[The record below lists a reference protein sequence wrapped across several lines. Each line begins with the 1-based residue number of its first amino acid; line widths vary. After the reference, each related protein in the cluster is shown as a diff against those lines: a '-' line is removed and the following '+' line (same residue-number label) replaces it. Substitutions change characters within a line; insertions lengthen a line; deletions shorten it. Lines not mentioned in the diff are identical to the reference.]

1 MIYYFTTLTPCG
13 YFAGAL
19 FERAYPSASLLIKN
33 SSAQAG
39 RAFIKQES
47 AHSKHSTSLSRI
59 GASSIILYLLLNGE
73 IVYNAAYCFQ
83 GQNDSHLT
91 KEGAQQALANPQKLS
106 QLAPNIDQIR
116 FTSSP
121 LECTL
126 ATSKII
132 CNAIGY
138 DFTNTHTE
146 AWIM

>member
-1 MIYYFTTLTPCG
+1 MMKLNIMQHIAF
-13 YFAGAL
+13 
-19 FERAYPSASLLIKN
+19 RAKRFPLNQRRSAAS
-33 SSAQAG
+33 
-39 RAFIKQES
+39 
-47 AHSKHSTSLSRI
+47 I
-59 GASSIILYLLLNGE
+59 G
-73 IVYNAAYCFQ
+73 
-83 GQNDSHLT
+83 
-91 KEGAQQALANPQKLS
+91 NPQKLS

-121 LECTL
+121 LERTL

>member
-1 MIYYFTTLTPCG
+1 M
-13 YFAGAL
+13 
-19 FERAYPSASLLIKN
+19 SAS
-33 SSAQAG
+33 SVV
-39 RAFIKQES
+39 
-47 AHSKHSTSLSRI
+47 
-59 GASSIILYLLLNGE
+59 LYLLLNGE
-73 IVYNAAYCFQ
+73 TEYNAAYRFQ

-121 LECTL
+121 LERTL

-138 DFTNTHTE
+138 DFTNPHTE